1 MNDIKKNI
9 RSKRF
14 LYTVCFISLMA
25 IDWTRGS
32 QTGDVWA
39 WTVNMT
45 GVIMA
50 VILFSAYPLKEF
62 FEPVYI
68 IYSVI
73 GIMSLG
79 IAYCWWMTHQ
89 TVIFRGQLL
98 TAILNIWLLGIFVIK
113 MFIDVF
119 FYKTKKIC
127 VSKVEI
133 LTAVML
139 LWMLLS
145 INEDIWPAWYLVI
158 FSLFYHTEY
167 DKESMEMLK
176 QGMLDGIITAF
187 FLLQGAAFVFRPY
200 DDVRYN
206 GIYSNCNMNA
216 LFYGIVWIAFLLR
229 LFEIRK
235 KEGKKWIQVLCFLF
249 SGAMIAFCLL
259 TICRTALVTMFVTGF
274 FYVMFADFNSLKFK
288 AGKVFRK
295 LVLYFGVVCI
305 SVPITFA
312 SVRYLPPIFHHPVWY
327 DGEYSKY
334 KVHSF
339 DPWNSEK
346 YVSWEKYLS
355 WLTSR
360 FSPYIRKFLGE
371 DQAGIAVVQA
381 SSFTIGNKTFSKD
394 SEEYDKYSSVL
405 LRLAFWEY
413 YIRNGTL
420 EGHHASEGHE
430 IQNFNY
436 VWHTQNIFV
445 QFWYYYGIPSAIL
458 LLVIIAIVIFIAV
471 KEMLMGR
478 DEALICLLYVLFWS
492 VYGLSEA
499 VWYPGQM
506 ILFLAFFTPKFLQ
519 QFGDHVYKKS

>member
-1 MNDIKKNI
+1 M
-9 RSKRF
+9 
-14 LYTVCFISLMA
+14 
-25 IDWTRGS
+25 
-32 QTGDVWA
+32 
-39 WTVNMT
+39 
-45 GVIMA
+45 
-50 VILFSAYPLKEF
+50 
-62 FEPVYI
+62 
-68 IYSVI
+68 
-73 GIMSLG
+73 
-79 IAYCWWMTHQ
+79 
-89 TVIFRGQLL
+89 
-98 TAILNIWLLGIFVIK
+98 
-113 MFIDVF
+113 
-119 FYKTKKIC
+119 
-127 VSKVEI
+127 
-133 LTAVML
+133 
-139 LWMLLS
+139 
-145 INEDIWPAWYLVI
+145 
-158 FSLFYHTEY
+158 
-167 DKESMEMLK
+167 
-176 QGMLDGIITAF
+176 
-187 FLLQGAAFVFRPY
+187 
-200 DDVRYN
+200 
-206 GIYSNCNMNA
+206 
-216 LFYGIVWIAFLLR
+216 
-229 LFEIRK
+229 RK
-235 KEGKKWIQVLCFLF
+235 PCAGKEGKKWIQVLCFLF

-519 QFGDHVYKKS
+519 QFSKFAHL